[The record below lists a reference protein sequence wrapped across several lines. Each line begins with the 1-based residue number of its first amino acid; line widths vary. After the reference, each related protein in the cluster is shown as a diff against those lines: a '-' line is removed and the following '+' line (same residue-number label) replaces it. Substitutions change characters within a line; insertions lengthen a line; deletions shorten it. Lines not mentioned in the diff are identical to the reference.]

1 MKQSDP
7 ATQSDPASQPNTAR
21 RGRPPRSE
29 QQLENSRQLIVDAA
43 RALFATEGYQG
54 VSMRK
59 VAAKANCLPSMLYAF
74 FPNKRTLLHFL
85 WEGVFSDLVML
96 MERVYAETAAT
107 DRLQAL
113 CLASIDFWLQ
123 RPEDYRAIFLV
134 EDIPQTAEDSYFVD
148 SSQVLPRFSI
158 YDKAIA
164 EAQQRG
170 ELRAGDPTEIK
181 NILLCAIQGL
191 VFNLVNIPEY
201 PWGDPK
207 RMRDETVRI
216 LIKGLGK
223 DA

>member
-1 MKQSDP
+1 MKQSSP
-7 ATQSDPASQPNTAR
+7 AQQSDSADSSQTAR

-29 QQLENSRQLIVDAA
+29 QQLENSRQLIVAAA
-43 RALFATEGYQG
+43 RDLFATEGYQG

-85 WEGVFSDLVML
+85 WEGVFSDLVLL
-96 MERVYAETAAT
+96 MEKVYAESPEVE
-107 DRLQAL
+107 RLQAL

-134 EDIPQTAEDSYFVD
+134 EDIPQTAEESYFVD
-148 SSQVLPRFSI
+148 SSQVLPRFNI

-170 ELRAGDPTEIK
+170 ELRAGDPNEIK
-181 NILLCAIQGL
+181 NILLCTIQGL
-191 VFNLVNIPEY
+191 VFNLINIPEY
-201 PWGDPK
+201 PWGNPQ

-216 LIKGLGK
+216 LIRGLGK
-223 DA
+223 DI